1 MVKPAKSWSGKWG
14 SNKPYKSKGNWGS
27 NNKPPKK
34 GGLCITIAPHATWP
48 ALLMLGGVIVKSLV
62 G

>member
-1 MVKPAKSWSGKWG
+1 MIKPAKSWSGDWG
-14 SNKPYKSKGNWGS
+14 SNKPYKSKGSWGS

-34 GGLCITIAPHATWP
+34 GGLCIHIAPFAAWP
-48 ALLMLGGVIVKSLV
+48 ALLLLGNAVVQSLI